1 MKDKEK
7 YLNLMQRYID
17 AETSPEEEKALIR
30 YVASTDN
37 PEFDSLRGALG
48 FLSVGKRRKAR
59 RSKMIKRY
67 FLAGVAAAIVA
78 VVLLTGKPD
87 DPAITPL
94 EIVESLR
101 VSSLNL
107 GDVESITTVP
117 SGAIILVTV
126 QLKDGSELPFIMS
139 KDRGTGT
146 LLLTSTN

>member
-1 MKDKEK
+1 MDDKAK
-7 YLNLMQRYID
+7 YLDLMQRYID

-30 YVASTDN
+30 YVASTDD
-37 PEFDSLRGALG
+37 PEFDSLRGTLG

-59 RSKMIKRY
+59 KSKIIKRY

-87 DPAITPL
+87 NPAITPL

-117 SGAIILVTV
+117 SGANILVTI

-139 KDRGTGT
+139 KDRDTGT
-146 LLLTSTN
+146 LLLASTN

>member
-1 MKDKEK
+1 MDDKAK
-7 YLNLMQRYID
+7 YLDLMQRYID

-59 RSKMIKRY
+59 KSKMIKRY
-67 FLAGVAAAIVA
+67 FLVGVAAAIVA

-101 VSSLNL
+101 ISSLNL

-117 SGAIILVTV
+117 SGANILVTV

-139 KDRGTGT
+139 KDRDTGT
-146 LLLTSTN
+146 LLLASTN